1 MRGESEPTPA
11 RQKRGFWCSVG
22 RECRAVREKLGRD
35 RGGLNILK
43 MDPGRM
49 LSPLLLIY
57 NGHEFRQ
64 TDSVRERRRER
75 ESKRRSVYATPS
87 PAAAITGPTLPLLF
101 PLGSVSS
108 GTVYVTSPPLSRPL
122 ANASNTIAR
131 LYVSGS
137 ARSKA
142 C

>member
-1 MRGESEPTPA
+1 MRGESEPAPA

-22 RECRAVREKLGRD
+22 RECRAVREKLGSD

-43 MDPGRM
+43 MGPGRM

-64 TDSVRERRRER
+64 TDSVRER
-75 ESKRRSVYATPS
+75 KRRSVYATPS
-87 PAAAITGPTLPLLF
+87 PAAAITSPTLPLLF
-101 PLGSVSS
+101 PLGGVSS

-122 ANASNTIAR
+122 ASASNTVAR
-131 LYVSGS
+131 LYISGS